1 MQPAS
6 ENVMVFLN
14 IGYLSSYALFELNA
28 ECFNVSFCSI
38 VHDFFLSSNFRK
50 RRVSIPKFNGA
61 MRCCLCVTFQLAK
74 RFGPDRL
81 AGQRLTIL
89 HRSSLISRA
98 VTGLGFS
105 IFLDKFAQT
114 SGVEWSLN
122 PQRQWSDEM
131 LFMSNFPIS
140 EKVWA

>member
-1 MQPAS
+1 MVEPYLVLQFTAIFLDNYFATH
-6 ENVMVFLN
+6 NVHADNVVVFLN
-14 IGYLSSYALFELNA
+14 IGCSSCASIA
-28 ECFNVSFCSI
+28 VSFYSI

-105 IFLDKFAQT
+105 IFLDKFA
-114 SGVEWSLN
+114 
-122 PQRQWSDEM
+122 
-131 LFMSNFPIS
+131 
-140 EKVWA
+140 